1 MKKILVIHTQ
11 YTQTGGEDIAVR
23 SEIKFLQKEYEVEKL
38 IFNNTL
44 NLRFS
49 DLISFI
55 FNKNKES
62 VNKLIEK
69 IDVFNPDYIYIHNLW
84 FKGSLG
90 ILDLILKRNL
100 NVILK
105 LHNFR
110 YDCARSFFSSKHLR
124 KENLCKACGMNS
136 DKVGTFNKYYE
147 DSFAKSLLV
156 NNFGRKYFKLLQNK
170 KLKILTLTNHHKNYL
185 IDLGINK
192 KNIFVYPN
200 PLPYL
205 YNAQNDNQKKLNQII
220 YAGRISKEKGLLE
233 LVNTW
238 NSIKNN
244 DFKLKIIGEGPLFK
258 ELQDV
263 IASSDSIDLI
273 GYLDNN
279 KVANIIKESKA
290 VVTATKLFEGQ
301 PTLLCEASLL
311 SVPSIFPSAGGMKD
325 FFPKNYEFI
334 FNQYD
339 YKDLGRK
346 LEQIIKQSNI
356 EKVAKENHKHIK
368 QYLDEERLFISF
380 NEILE
385 SK

>member
-23 SEIKFLQKEYEVEKL
+23 SEIEFLQKEYEVEKL

-44 NLRFS
+44 NLKFS
-49 DLISFI
+49 DLIAFI

-62 VNKLIEK
+62 INKLIDKLER
-69 IDVFNPDYIYIHNLW
+69 FNPDYIYIHNLW

-110 YDCARSFFSSKHLR
+110 YDCARSFFSSKHLG
-124 KENLCKACGMNS
+124 KENLCKACGMDS
-136 DKVGTFNKYYE
+136 DKVGIFNKYYE

-156 NNFGRKYFKLLQNK
+156 NNFGRKYFKLIQNK
-170 KLKILTLTNHHKNYL
+170 KLKILTLTNHHKDYL
-185 IDLGINK
+185 IELGISK

-200 PLPYL
+200 PSPYL
-205 YNAQNDNQKKLNQII
+205 YKPQNDNQKKLNQII

-258 ELQDV
+258 ELQD
-263 IASSDSIDLI
+263 ITSSSDSIHLI
-273 GYLDNN
+273 GYLDNE
-279 KVANIIKESKA
+279 KVAHIIKESKA

-301 PTLLCEASLL
+301 PTLLCEASSL

-325 FFPKNYEFI
+325 FFPKNYEFT
-334 FNQYD
+334 FDQYD
-339 YKDLGRK
+339 YKDLGKK
-346 LEQIIKQSNI
+346 LEQIIKLSNI
-356 EKVAKENHKHIK
+356 EKVAKENHDHIK
-368 QYLDEERLFISF
+368 KYLDEERLFITF